1 MLILRYLTIVLNIIL
16 AAVIMYF
23 ASKLHWNFVED
34 RPSLVGFSLMIL
46 AYVANSLWLIFGC

>member
-23 ASKLHWNFVED
+23 ASKLHWRYSED
-34 RPSLVGFSLMIL
+34 RPSIVGFALMIA
-46 AYVANSLWLIFGC
+46 AYVVDCLWLMFG

>member
-23 ASKLHWNFVED
+23 ASKLHWRYSED
-34 RPSLVGFSLMIL
+34 RPSIVGFGLMIVTYIADTL
-46 AYVANSLWLIFGC
+46 LLLLI